1 MVTEAWTERGDGWY
15 ENDVRDDDLVPYL
28 RDDDYVAY
36 VPDGGPRIPGEPTS
50 DGCDVNP
57 ICGCHIRALCRGCGT
72 CTTCDNCYCG
82 ED

>member
-1 MVTEAWTERGDGWY
+1 MTYYCGDPDCDGDHGGDAY
-15 ENDVRDDDLVPYL
+15 EF
-28 RDDDYVAY
+28 
-36 VPDGGPRIPGEPTS
+36 DGGPRIPGEPTS

-72 CTTCDNCYCG
+72 CTTCDGCYCG